1 MSDYEKCA
9 LFIAGLFVAM
19 IAVCMVIDIVKSWV
33 EVKVLKQERDR
44 YKRENLKL
52 RREVRYL
59 RHINTVM
66 GICSDFI
73 K

>member
-9 LFIAGLFVAM
+9 LFVAGLFVAM
-19 IAVCMVIDIVKSWV
+19 IAVCVVIEIVKSWV

-44 YKRENLKL
+44 YRRENLKL

-66 GICSDFI
+66 GICADFI

>member
-19 IAVCMVIDIVKSWV
+19 IAVCVVIEIVKSWF
-33 EVKVLKQERDR
+33 ELKVLKQERDR
-44 YKRENLKL
+44 YKRETLKL
-52 RREVRYL
+52 RKEVRYL

-66 GICSDFI
+66 GICADFI

>member
-9 LFIAGLFVAM
+9 LFVAGLFIAM
-19 IAVCMVIDIVKSWV
+19 IAVYAVIEIVKSWV

-44 YKRENLKL
+44 YRRENLKL

-66 GICSDFI
+66 GICADFI